1 MIDPHGTVE
10 PENENGLAIIT
21 YVHRHGTDSWIVRE
35 SDVVTSVFQVMLES
49 LGECDGEVQEKILVQ
64 MQRELISRANGWGAS
79 EEHSEEES
87 AESLYADA
95 TGEYFHISNGAVCVA
110 SGGDL
115 TAEVAEMLDAVRAER
130 AEDDKTMEDT

>member
-10 PENENGLAIIT
+10 PENGLAIIT

-49 LGECDGEVQEKILVQ
+49 LGECDSEVQEKILMQ
-64 MQRELISRANGWGAS
+64 MQRELSADSGEDQCEEAS
-79 EEHSEEES
+79 V
-87 AESLYADA
+87 ESLWEWA
-95 TGEYFHISNGAVCVA
+95 TGEYFFTSDGAVGPA
-110 SGGDL
+110 QGDL
-115 TAEVAEMLDAVRAER
+115 NTKIADMLDAVRAER